1 MWIDLGI
8 SLGIAGEGEE
18 VMRHEACDIPSNLQ
32 PCWGSFSL
40 GLWLPEEIKGGL
52 KCGCIVNS
60 SHYDNLNTRLLF
72 SHLSHV

>member
-32 PCWGSFSL
+32 SCGGSFSL
-40 GLWLPEEIKGGL
+40 GLWLPEELKGGL
-52 KCGCIVNS
+52 VNS
-60 SHYDNLNTRLLF
+60 SHNSNLNTRLLF